1 MTYFTSEKKEGVVVI
16 RFDFNEINLSQR
28 EELKKALKKLLNG
41 DSHFVFNLSK
51 LGFLSS
57 LVIATI
63 VFFAKEIRAKNGD
76 VKLCS
81 LSPESRNVASIIR
94 LDKIFEIFEQEKEAL
109 DSFNR

>member
-1 MTYFTSEKKEGVVVI
+1 MAYFVSEKKEGVIIV
-16 RFDFNEINLSQR
+16 RFGFSEISLSQR
-28 EELKKALKKLLNG
+28 EELKMALKKLLNG
-41 DSHFVFNLSK
+41 DSHFVFNLSR

-81 LSPESRNVASIIR
+81 LSPESRNVASIVR

-109 DSFNR
+109 DSFKR